1 MSTNFPAKELDGKSK
16 RKSNKVYPSRIP
28 DYLVCRYLLSSY
40 NRSFI
45 IVLLKERSEIQ
56 LELLARHQWLTPV
69 ILAIQEAEIRRIQ
82 V

>member
-1 MSTNFPAKELDGKSK
+1 L
-16 RKSNKVYPSRIP
+16 I
-28 DYLVCRYLLSSY
+28 SY